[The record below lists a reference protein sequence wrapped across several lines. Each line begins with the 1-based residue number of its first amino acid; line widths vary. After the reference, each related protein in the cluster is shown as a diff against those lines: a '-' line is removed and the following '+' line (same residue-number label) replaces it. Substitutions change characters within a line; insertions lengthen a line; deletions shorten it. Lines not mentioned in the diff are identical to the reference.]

1 MVKKKSPTPT
11 QGPDVA
17 GAGPQRTK
25 YQKFAIERLH
35 RGQLLN
41 APYNPR
47 KPLHP
52 ELAQRL
58 RDNLTNVGLIE
69 PLIWNRTTGLLVGG
83 HQRLAALDALTGHG
97 DYTLDVSVVEL
108 APEVERTQNI
118 FLNNPAVHGDWDI
131 SALAELFKQPGFS
144 FEGAGF
150 AQVDV
155 LDIFGQR
162 IHDDI
167 FGAPTSLADEL
178 NMTGAQPAV
187 EGVQGDV
194 LLVLF
199 DDRAAREAFMTAL
212 GCNPNERYVDA
223 ARVLSE
229 LS

>member
-1 MVKKKSPTPT
+1 MAKPRHIDDAAKPATK
-11 QGPDVA
+11 
-17 GAGPQRTK
+17 RTK
-25 YQKFAIERLH
+25 YQKFAVERLH
-35 RGQLLN
+35 RKQLVN

-58 RDNLTNVGLIE
+58 RDNLSNVGLLE
-69 PLIWNRTTGLLVGG
+69 PLIWNRKTGFLVGG
-83 HQRLAALDALTGHG
+83 HQRLAALDVLTGHG
-97 DYTLDVSVVEL
+97 EYMLDVSVVEL
-108 APEVERTQNI
+108 DAEVEETQNV
-118 FLNNPAVHGDWDI
+118 FLNNPAVQGDWDI

-167 FGAPTSLADEL
+167 FGAPQSLADEL
-178 NMTGAQPAV
+178 NMTGAVPAV
-187 EGVQGDV
+187 QGVQGDV
-194 LLVLF
+194 LLILF
-199 DDRAAREAFMTAL
+199 DDRAARERFMAAV